1 MSKRTK
7 IAILGLG
14 LAIFTYLVFDFGI
27 SNIVINIKKTG
38 WWFVP
43 IIAIWAVMYMF
54 NAGAWYTILGEE
66 TKHVRFRTLYALTV
80 SGFALNYVTPLV
92 NLGGEPYRILA
103 LKDQIGIRRSTSSVI
118 LDNMVRMLSHFFFWM
133 AAVILVFLFI
143 PRSTE
148 FTVVLSFVSV
158 VVLLLIFFF
167 FSRHKRGIFASLM
180 RLCSAHRILH
190 LFARMLERREEALLE
205 VDDQIKHLYNGRKP
219 AFYRALLFEFI
230 ARIIGSLE
238 FYFIFLAVGIQLS
251 FFHALYINA
260 ASSLILNLFFF
271 MPFELG
277 TREGGLYLVM
287 DSLRY
292 PPGIGIFMGL
302 ANRVREL
309 FWVLVGLILV
319 QISGRHS
326 ALDRAQG
333 FLKATPH
340 ESTPV

>member
-1 MSKRTK
+1 MSNRTK
-7 IAILGLG
+7 IAVLVLG
-14 LAIFTYLVFDFGI
+14 LAIFTYLIFDFGI
-27 SNIVINIKKTG
+27 SNIVFNIKKTG

-54 NAGAWYTILGEE
+54 NAGAWYTILGDE
-66 TKHVRFRTLYALTV
+66 TKRVRYRTIYALTV

-118 LDNMVRMLSHFFFWM
+118 LYNMVRMLSHFFFWM
-133 AAVILVFLFI
+133 GAVILVFIFV
-143 PRSTE
+143 PTSTE
-148 FTVVLSFVSV
+148 FTLILCIVSV
-158 VVLLLIFFF
+158 VVLLLIVFF

-180 RLCSAHRILH
+180 SFCSAHRILDF
-190 LFARMLERREEALLE
+190 FARMLKRREEALLE
-205 VDDQIKHLYNGRKP
+205 VDEQIKHLYNGRKP
-219 AFYRALLFEFI
+219 AFYRSLSFEFI

-251 FFHALYINA
+251 FIHALYINA

-287 DSLRY
+287 DTLRY

-319 QISGRHS
+319 QLSGRRS
-326 ALDRAQG
+326 TFGQTQE
-333 FLKATPH
+333 FLKAAPH